1 MKSEK
6 EFLVTGPTGATG
18 GETVE
23 QLLKKG
29 HTVRALAHR
38 EDERS
43 ERLRKLGAEV
53 VFGDLLD
60 IESVRSALRGIYG
73 AYFVYPIR
81 PGIVD
86 ASVRFAQAA
95 KEAGVKI
102 IVNMSQK
109 SARGDSQSHAALA
122 HWLSERVFDWS
133 GVPVSHIR
141 PTLFSEWMLYGA
153 AMIRQGTWLV
163 PFGTGRHAPIAG
175 EDQARVIVGIL
186 ENPKAHAGKTYS
198 LVGPVE
204 YNHKELSQ
212 IIGSV
217 LGKKIHFE
225 QVSIEKYGEIISSRP
240 RGAAR
245 NTAATAYA
253 EADKAG
259 GAGSD
264 FVLQHLKEIAIDHQ
278 NGIFSGM
285 NNYVQDIGGR
295 PPMTVE
301 QFVEK
306 HRPEFGE

>member
-1 MKSEK
+1 M
-6 EFLVTGPTGATG
+6 
-18 GETVE
+18 
-23 QLLKKG
+23 
-29 HTVRALAHR
+29 
-38 EDERS
+38 
-43 ERLRKLGAEV
+43 GAEV

-60 IESVRSALRGIYG
+60 MESLRSALRGIYG

-109 SARGDSQSHAALA
+109 SARGDSQSHAAQA

-153 AMIRQGTWLV
+153 AMIRQGAWLV
-163 PFGTGRHAPIAG
+163 PFGTGRHAPIAA

-225 QVSIEKYGEIISSRP
+225 QVSIEKFGEIIRSRP

-285 NNYVQDIGGR
+285 NNYVQEIGGR

-301 QFVEK
+301 QFIEK

>member
-6 EFLVTGPTGATG
+6 KFLVTGPTGATG

-23 QLLKKG
+23 QLLEKG
-29 HTVRALAHR
+29 HAVRALAHR

-43 ERLRKLGAEV
+43 EGLSKLGAEV

-60 IESVRSALRGIYG
+60 MESVRSALRGIYG

-95 KEAGVKI
+95 KEAGVEI

-109 SARGDSQSHAALA
+109 SAREDSQSHAALA

-133 GVPVSHIR
+133 GLPVSHIR

-186 ENPKAHAGKTYS
+186 ENPKAHAGNTYP

-204 YNHKELSQ
+204 RTVREGCGVP
-212 IIGSV
+212 IGESRFF
-217 LGKKIHFE
+217 HR
-225 QVSIEKYGEIISSRP
+225 SSRRSQGSGTA
-240 RGAAR
+240 RGAGPLAGLCASPFVHASREHREDSRPHAR
-245 NTAATAYA
+245 
-253 EADKAG
+253 
-259 GAGSD
+259 
-264 FVLQHLKEIAIDHQ
+264 
-278 NGIFSGM
+278 
-285 NNYVQDIGGR
+285 
-295 PPMTVE
+295 
-301 QFVEK
+301 
-306 HRPEFGE
+306 HR

>member
-6 EFLVTGPTGATG
+6 RIFVTGSTGATG

-23 QLLKKG
+23 QLLEKG
-29 HTVRALAHR
+29 HPVRALAHR

-43 ERLRKLGAEV
+43 ERLSKLGAEV

-60 IESVRSALRGIYG
+60 TESVRSALRGIYG

-95 KEAGVKI
+95 KEAGVEI

-109 SARGDSQSHAALA
+109 SARRDSQSHAALA

-133 GVPVSHIR
+133 GLPVSHIR

-163 PFGTGRHAPIAG
+163 PFRTGRHAPIAG
-175 EDQARVIVGIL
+175 EDQARVIVGIF
-186 ENPKAHAGKTYS
+186 ENPKAHVGKTYP

-204 YNHKELSQ
+204 HNHKKFLRSLEACSERR
-212 IIGSV
+212 V
-217 LGKKIHFE
+217 TP
-225 QVSIEKYGEIISSRP
+225 SRFQL
-240 RGAAR
+240 R
-245 NTAATAYA
+245 
-253 EADKAG
+253 
-259 GAGSD
+259 S
-264 FVLQHLKEIAIDHQ
+264 
-278 NGIFSGM
+278 
-285 NNYVQDIGGR
+285 
-295 PPMTVE
+295 TV
-301 QFVEK
+301 
-306 HRPEFGE
+306 RS

>member
-6 EFLVTGPTGATG
+6 KFLVTGPTGATG

-23 QLLKKG
+23 QLLEKG
-29 HTVRALAHR
+29 HSVRALAHR

-43 ERLRKLGAEV
+43 ERLSKLGAEV

-60 IESVRSALRGIYG
+60 MESVRSALRGIYG

-109 SARGDSQSHAALA
+109 SARGDSKSDAALA

-153 AMIRQGTWLV
+153 AMIRQGTWVV
-163 PFGTGRHAPIAG
+163 PFGTGRHAPIAA

-186 ENPKAHAGKTYS
+186 ENPKAHAGKTYP

-204 YNHKELSQ
+204 CNHKEMSR
-212 IIGSV
+212 IIGRV
-217 LGKKIHFE
+217 LGKEIRFE
-225 QVSIEKYGEIISSRP
+225 QISIEKYGEILRSRP
-240 RGAAR
+240 RGPAR
-245 NTAATAYA
+245 NTAGTAYA

-264 FVLQHLKEIAIDHQ
+264 FVFQHLKEIAIDHQ

-285 NNYVQDIGGR
+285 NNYAQEIGGR

-306 HRPEFGE
+306 HRSEFGE